1 MESNKCKFNNKC
13 MTKLKIFLIQLY
25 LNAFLHVL
33 QACSKIHWWG
43 TENDLE
49 FSDYKN

>member
-1 MESNKCKFNNKC
+1 MYDKIKNIFN
-13 MTKLKIFLIQLY
+13 TTIF
-25 LNAFLHVL
+25 NAFLHVL